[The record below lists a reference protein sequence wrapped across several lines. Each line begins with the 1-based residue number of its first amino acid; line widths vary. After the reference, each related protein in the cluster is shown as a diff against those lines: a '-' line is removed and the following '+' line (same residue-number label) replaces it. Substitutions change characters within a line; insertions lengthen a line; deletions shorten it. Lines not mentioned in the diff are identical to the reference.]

1 MRPRGIYCFEP
12 SGSDFSPLVDA
23 FHPSFPASVGDYISQ
38 LYDWSREDPVH
49 ERSDYASNC
58 LDGCF
63 CQGDRFG
70 HNAQRRVNNASVKE
84 YCAGSDCTSDAHDYR
99 VEGPR
104 DNLMLG
110 NSGPIFKLP
119 SEVSDLILSYL
130 SPAALDA
137 ARHTCKDWRIRI
149 LSNTWVLSSVLG
161 MNKAMSPSD
170 GSRSG
175 KVRHRDLLKKLDCDS
190 DLPSTSQ
197 HPDAWRTRFRRRN
210 LEFSLPSP
218 SPTLTRPALVAAAR
232 AGTQNGFL
240 AFQLQAQESAQR
252 TRSYLH
258 STLVIYRFD
267 SAELPWY
274 AGTIHDVKGKGA
286 FRITGVTEIRRHTE
300 WVLKIEI
307 GDTTGLYSLTTRE
320 AFSKSGP
327 RFSLKVVASIKEVSG
342 SKDTSAIQGFDR
354 PPGTLPIG
362 DQSWNIL
369 APFPPNEGVSEYRIF
384 CWTFVTAML
393 IWYSF
398 AMSVSQK
405 ASADTQSLAS

>member
-1 MRPRGIYCFEP
+1 MRPRGIHNPVAHGRARRFEP

-23 FHPSFPASVGDYISQ
+23 FHPSFPAAVGDYISQ
-38 LYDWSREDPVH
+38 PYDWSREDPVH
-49 ERSDYASNC
+49 EPSGYASNC

-70 HNAQRRVNNASVKE
+70 HNARRRVNNASVQGYSAE
-84 YCAGSDCTSDAHDYR
+84 TDCTSDTNDFR
-99 VEGPR
+99 VEGSR
-104 DNLMLG
+104 DNLMPG
-110 NSGPIFKLP
+110 TSGPIFKLP

-149 LSNTWVLSSVLG
+149 LSNTWVLSSILG
-161 MNKAMSPSD
+161 VNKA
-170 GSRSG
+170 RSLSEG
-175 KVRHRDLLKKLDCDS
+175 ARCVNVRHRDLLKKLDCDS

-197 HPDAWRTRFRRRN
+197 HPDAWRTRFRARN
-210 LEFSLPSP
+210 LEFSLRSP
-218 SPTLTRPALVAAAR
+218 SPKLTRPALVGAAR

-252 TRSYLH
+252 TRNHLH

-286 FRITGVTEIRRHTE
+286 FRITGVTEIKRHTE
-300 WVLKIEI
+300 WVFKIEI

-320 AFSKSGP
+320 AFAKSGP
-327 RFSLKVVASIKEVSG
+327 RFSLKVMEPLKEVSG
-342 SKDTSAIQGFDR
+342 SKDTSAIQLCDR

-362 DQSWNIL
+362 DQSWNVL
-369 APFPPNEGVSEYRIF
+369 APFPPNEGVSNSCIIR
-384 CWTFVTAML
+384 
-393 IWYSF
+393 
-398 AMSVSQK
+398 
-405 ASADTQSLAS
+405 